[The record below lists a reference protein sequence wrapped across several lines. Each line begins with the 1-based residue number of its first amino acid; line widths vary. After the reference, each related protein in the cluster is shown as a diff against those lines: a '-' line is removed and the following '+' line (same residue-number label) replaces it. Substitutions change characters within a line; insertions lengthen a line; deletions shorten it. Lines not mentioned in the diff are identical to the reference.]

1 MSDFERSGD
10 RAGVTYDE
18 PARRRTPGTF
28 FADLGDRLARGFNS
42 FDRPQPDEGEWEDY
56 EELDQPTQAV
66 DSIPPSEPSPR
77 RFQTVLH
84 GYDRDAVDDYID
96 GLEHEIGQMAAKL
109 SAQRSAPPPPP
120 APSVEDEIARVGQE
134 TSAILRVAHEQAAE
148 ITRRARVE
156 AERCVAD
163 AASNAVAM
171 TDDAKRKLRQLDS
184 ETDAVWTERI
194 RLIEDVRNVAT
205 SLFSLAEDACDR
217 FPEDADRGGSAGP
230 AIASPAK
237 PTESEAPRAPERKTQ
252 PGPMGPATAA
262 GSAHAGPASPPSTPQ
277 GPVPHA
283 APAPAPAP
291 VAAQP
296 TARSPESP
304 AGRVAGPV
312 ARLGAAGLEQLRAEL
327 GLRVQAR
334 RQPPAERGASKL
346 AAERGCVL
354 EQVVAGEDHESA
366 DVPHREAVRAPGQ
379 LSHPAVAHIDR
390 SRIQPGQGTLD
401 VGRGPLRE
409 RREAAGVDHA
419 SVVVERRV
427 IEPEGVG
434 SVAG

>member
-18 PARRRTPGTF
+18 PARRRSPGTF

-56 EELDQPTQAV
+56 EELDQPTEAV
-66 DSIPPSEPSPR
+66 DSVPPSEPSRR

-194 RLIEDVRNVAT
+194 RLIDDVRNVAT

-217 FPEDADRGGSAGP
+217 FPEEGDRGG
-230 AIASPAK
+230 
-237 PTESEAPRAPERKTQ
+237 
-252 PGPMGPATAA
+252 ATA
-262 GSAHAGPASPPSTPQ
+262 SASATQAPPKATPAAQPNGASAPGAKS
-277 GPVPHA
+277 A

-291 VAAQP
+291 APARAPAPGPVPASGPVPAPATPAASSAHRSAAAQP
-296 TARSPESP
+296 AATPP
-304 AGRVAGPV
+304 PV
-312 ARLGAAGLEQLRAEL
+312 AAPTHRPAASPDQ
-327 GLRVQAR
+327 
-334 RQPPAERGASKL
+334 S
-346 AAERGCVL
+346 
-354 EQVVAGEDHESA
+354 
-366 DVPHREAVRAPGQ
+366 
-379 LSHPAVAHIDR
+379 R
-390 SRIQPGQGTLD
+390 S
-401 VGRGPLRE
+401 
-409 RREAAGVDHA
+409 
-419 SVVVERRV
+419 
-427 IEPEGVG
+427 
-434 SVAG
+434 